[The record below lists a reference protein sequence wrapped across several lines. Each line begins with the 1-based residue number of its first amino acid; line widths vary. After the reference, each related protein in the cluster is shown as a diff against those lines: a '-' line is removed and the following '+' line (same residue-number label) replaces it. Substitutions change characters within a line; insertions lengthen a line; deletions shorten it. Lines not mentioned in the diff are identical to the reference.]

1 MITGKAFGL
10 GGWLI
15 INAKA
20 LKMDMAGNYS
30 AGIIFALTVCLYT

>member
-10 GGWLI
+10 GGGMF

-20 LKMDMAGNYS
+20 LKMDMARNYS
-30 AGIIFALTVCLYT
+30 AGIIFVLIVGLYT